1 MGEAK
6 RREEAYAAGLPHRP
20 PRVCPNCKSIRIE
33 RATLPATGLLH
44 RKTDYDLCRGCGAV
58 WEAYPDDWCE
68 DVVGAD
74 PCDNCAFRPGSP
86 EQADPAEWRKLVA
99 LLRSGQEFR
108 CHKGAPILGLTDDPP
123 NTRFDA
129 AWVNRRGR
137 KCAGFM
143 RMVWTMREKGED
155 WLGRNLEFVGAP
167 GYDCPLPNAAAGGEE
182 GEPVD
187 LEA

>member
-6 RREEAYAAGLPHRP
+6 RRAEAFASALPHRP

-33 RATLPATGLLH
+33 RTTLPATGMSH
-44 RKTDYDLCRGCGAV
+44 TMTQYDLCRACSTV

-74 PCDNCAFRPGSP
+74 PCDNCAFRAGSP

-99 LLRSGQEFR
+99 ILRAGQEFR
-108 CHKGAPILGLTDDPP
+108 CHKGAPILGLIDDPP
-123 NTRFDA
+123 QRFDE
-129 AWVNRRGR
+129 AWILRRGR

-143 RMVWTMREKGED
+143 KMVWAMNAKGED
-155 WLGRNLEFVGAP
+155 WLARRLEFAAAP
-167 GYDCPLPNAAAGGEE
+167 GYDMPVPPGLEPEE
-182 GEPVD
+182 EQ
-187 LEA
+187 